1 MADIKVTF
9 PGGKKVDSEIR
20 GFTISTDQ
28 PEAAGGD
35 NSAPTPFELFLASLA
50 SCTGITILSFCKNKE
65 INTEGLSIEANVEK
79 DDSGNVIKMITEV
92 TVPKDFPE
100 KYIGSI
106 ERIAGTC
113 KVKRHIENAPE
124 FEIVVKS

>member
-9 PGGKKVDSEIR
+9 PGGKKVNSEIR
-20 GFTISTDQ
+20 GFVVPTDQ
-28 PEAAGGD
+28 PESAGGD

-50 SCTGITILSFCKNKE
+50 SCTGITLLSFCQGKGIE
-65 INTEGLSIEANVEK
+65 TEGLSIEANVER
-79 DDSGNVIKMITEV
+79 DDSGNVTKMITEI
-92 TVPKDFPE
+92 TIPKNFPE

-124 FEIVVKS
+124 FEIIVK